1 MGTSRSICDTP
12 LAGRLY
18 SCREAAKVLDTSDD
32 TVRRLIHTGRLD
44 GFRIGK
50 RCLRVRG
57 ESLLAMLTSTA
68 DVKGGA
74 A

>member
-1 MGTSRSICDTP
+1 MGTLRSICNMP
-12 LAGRLY
+12 LAGRLL
-18 SCREAAKVLDTSDD
+18 SCREAARLLDTSDD
-32 TVRRLIHTGRLD
+32 TVRRLIHLGKLD
-44 GFRIGK
+44 GLRIGK

-57 ESLLAMLTSTA
+57 ESLLAMLASTN